1 MILNGTNRY
10 IVLNFV
16 IAYFNGAN
24 KVLKMF
30 EFNKYQKNNKTY
42 GMNGPCMAMFFF
54 FPSSFFLYSIWSFL
68 SDKKTFKSSFFA
80 IFAAS
85 GPMKVTLDTIQ
96 FTDLKKQDRLE
107 IE

>member
-1 MILNGTNRY
+1 MVPINCLKCLNLINTKR
-10 IVLNFV
+10 I
-16 IAYFNGAN
+16 IRH
-24 KVLKMF
+24 KD
-30 EFNKYQKNNKTY
+30 
-42 GMNGPCMAMFFF
+42 GMNDPMHGYVFL
-54 FPSSFFLYSIWSFL
+54 FPQLFLYSIWSFL
-68 SDKKTFKSSFFA
+68 SDKQTFKSSFFA

>member
-1 MILNGTNRY
+1 MEQIGIYYLILLLH
-10 IVLNFV
+10 ILMVPIKCLKCLNL
-16 IAYFNGAN
+16 INS
-24 KVLKMF
+24 KRIIRHKD
-30 EFNKYQKNNKTY
+30 
-42 GMNGPCMAMFFF
+42 GMNEPCMVMFFF
-54 FPSSFFLYSIWSFL
+54 FPSSFFILFGLFFRIR
-68 SDKKTFKSSFFA
+68 KTFKSSFFA

>member
-30 EFNKYQKNNKTY
+30 EFNKYQKN
-42 GMNGPCMAMFFF
+42 
-54 FPSSFFLYSIWSFL
+54 SRI
-68 SDKKTFKSSFFA
+68 
-80 IFAAS
+80 
-85 GPMKVTLDTIQ
+85 
-96 FTDLKKQDRLE
+96 
-107 IE
+107 